1 MEVIRHHA
9 SGEVALIIKEVF
21 AGITGLMMVRKGI
34 VIGADWHGKATTALL
49 YLTIAVHLLWADIP
63 TALSNWMLTICM
75 AMMLF
80 SAVLYFIRNGKM
92 LWPRRKGGAHKET
105 AHASN

>member
-1 MEVIRHHA
+1 MENKNM
-9 SGEVALIIKEVF
+9 EML
-21 AGITGLMMVRKGI
+21 TGME
-34 VIGADWHGKATTALL
+34 TTSARARMKKRILL
-49 YLTIAVHLLWADIP
+49 AAV
-63 TALSNWMLTICM
+63 LTICM